1 MTPSNRSDLMH
12 DQVYRHQIF
21 VACQYCKILDII
33 MDNVS
38 ILNAWWS
45 RVAPSTCLPCLWHT
59 VMCTCDI
66 YFLCTLQFKD
76 CLGHALIDSQ
86 HEVRLPEVSDY
97 YYTDTDTNP
106 PWTSKHGLV
115 LGQKAIL
122 SWVITSTP
130 TPQIPNAVPILPPP
144 PSMHIVDW
152 FGRLFYHW
160 CHPAVQSTEHA
171 GSPVHHWGGWDA
183 HHACRLFSRAEL
195 FIHMC

>member
-1 MTPSNRSDLMH
+1 MWVFWMP
-12 DQVYRHQIF
+12 
-21 VACQYCKILDII
+21 
-33 MDNVS
+33 
-38 ILNAWWS
+38 WWS
-45 RVAPSTCLPCLWHT
+45 RVATSTCFPCPWHT

-66 YFLCTLQFKD
+66 YSLCTLQFKD

-97 YYTDTDTNP
+97 YYTDTDTTP
-106 PWTSKHGLV
+106 SWTSKHGLV
-115 LGQKAIL
+115 LSQKAIL
-122 SWVITSTP
+122 SWVITITP
-130 TPQIPNAVPILPPP
+130 TPQIPHAVPILPPP

-183 HHACRLFSRAEL
+183 HQALRLFSRPEL
-195 FIHMC
+195 FIHMYQGHLFWEGLTLWIMGEANCLQSVYAVWCYLYISD